1 MPLSGFDKAS
11 SSISKRKAAREKASQ
26 LRVSN
31 SQLRAS
37 KIKEAN
43 SERDAFNKI
52 ATKGQ
57 KRINA
62 RRGGSAYRKSVLDA
76 QPKSPTTPK
85 GLQKVNSPYVGFNPF
100 GGTGTSTEK
109 SVSSP
114 VASVD
119 KPKTRAKAKV
129 VKTVASKAAKLKVD
143 VSNKLTPSAP
153 KATTIENKAP
163 KKPRHRSDK
172 TAMRKYEKQ
181 TRDYKRKT
189 ETSKSK
195 PKASRR
201 KQKGSKAATLKKG
214 FGY

>member
-11 SSISKRKAAREKASQ
+11 SSINKRKAARQKASQ
-26 LRVSN
+26 LRT
-31 SQLRAS
+31 S

-43 SERDAFNKI
+43 SERNAFNKI

-57 KRINA
+57 KRVNS
-62 RRGGSAYRKSVLDA
+62 RRGTDTYRKSVLDA
-76 QPKSPTTPK
+76 QPKSPTTPES
-85 GLQKVNSPYVGFNPF
+85 LQKINSPYVGFNPF
-100 GGTGTSTEK
+100 GGMGEK
-109 SVSSP
+109 QEKQGSNGQLGNEI
-114 VASVD
+114 
-119 KPKTRAKAKV
+119 KTRAKARV
-129 VKTVASKAAKLKVD
+129 VNTVASPATKIKVD

-163 KKPRHRSDK
+163 KKPRHTSDK

-195 PKASRR
+195 SKPKASRR